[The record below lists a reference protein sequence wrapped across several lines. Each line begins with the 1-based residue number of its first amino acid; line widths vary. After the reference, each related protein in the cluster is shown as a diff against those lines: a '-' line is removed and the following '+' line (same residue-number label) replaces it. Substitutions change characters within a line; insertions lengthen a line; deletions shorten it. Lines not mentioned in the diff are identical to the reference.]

1 MINQD
6 EDTTV
11 LFIAIAKDSVGQ
23 EILDS
28 GAEVKPEEETEHYAT
43 MTLSAKEYYS
53 IDELLLSMIK
63 PCDVFIDAGEF
74 SKMAAKYVQK
84 AKEMTLE
91 FATKKTETKTACDKM
106 VKMFNIALNGG
117 HDIEFA

>member
-11 LFIAIAKDSVGQ
+11 LYMEIAKDAIGQ
-23 EILDS
+23 EYLDS
-28 GAEVKPEEETEHYAT
+28 GADVETEEETEHYAT

-63 PCDVFIDAGEF
+63 PCDVFIDAGET
-74 SKMAAKYVQK
+74 SVMDNKYVQK
-84 AKEMTLE
+84 AKEMTLK
-91 FATKKTETKTACDKM
+91 FAEKHPETKTACDKM
-106 VKMFNIALNGG
+106 IKMYDIALKYGSS
-117 HDIEFA
+117 ILFA

>member
-1 MINQD
+1 M

-11 LFIAIAKDSVGQ
+11 LYMEIAKDAIGQ
-23 EILDS
+23 EYLDS
-28 GAEVKPEEETEHYAT
+28 GADVESEEDTEHYAT

-63 PCDVFIDAGEF
+63 PCDVFIDAGET
-74 SKMAAKYVQK
+74 SIMEAKYVQK

-91 FATKKTETKTACDKM
+91 FAKKNPETKIACDKM
-106 VKMFNIALNGG
+106 IKMFDIALEHNSS
-117 HDIEFA
+117 ILFA